1 MPVTLLG
8 NGQVPVRVSSV
19 YKTDTQTISSGVSTF
34 VDITGLSITITPTSS
49 SSRFL
54 VIWFVTIGGGTD
66 ATHGYVRLFRNGS
79 AIALAD
85 AAGIRT
91 TASSSVV
98 NTSIGGQTL
107 MSSNAFLDSPAT
119 SSAVIY
125 KLGASNGSGAIQIN
139 RSARDTNLAEY
150 DGRSTSSLV
159 VMEISG

>member
-54 VIWFVTIGGGTD
+54 VMWSVGIGAGADASHAYVRLYRNGTAIGLADSSGSKTTASSLVVNTIGGGE
-66 ATHGYVRLFRNGS
+66 
-79 AIALAD
+79 
-85 AAGIRT
+85 
-91 TASSSVV
+91 
-98 NTSIGGQTL
+98 TL
-107 MSSNAFLDSPAT
+107 VSSNFFLDSPAT
-119 SSAVIY
+119 SSAVTY
-125 KLGASNGSGAIQIN
+125 KLAASNGSGAIYIN
-139 RSARDTNLAEY
+139 RSARDADLAAY

>member
-8 NGQVPVRVSSV
+8 NGQVPVRVSTV

-34 VDITGLSITITPTSS
+34 VDITGLSITITPSSS

-54 VIWFVTIGGGTD
+54 VMWSVGIGGGVD
-66 ATHGYVRLFRNGS
+66 ATHGYVRLFRNGTT
-79 AIALAD
+79 IGLAD
-85 AAGIRT
+85 AAGSRT
-91 TASSSVV
+91 TAVSSVV

-107 MSSNAFLDSPAT
+107 TSSNYFLDSPAT
-119 SSAVIY
+119 GSAVTY
-125 KLGASNGSGAIQIN
+125 KLAASNGSGAIYIN
-139 RSARDTNLAEY
+139 RSSRDTDLAQY